1 MILIVDLCWE
11 RGSLSR
17 FEFVHPVS
25 AIVEGTGE
33 MAGTV
38 HLSDLSP
45 AAARAADGIV
55 LCGTAIK
62 DHAWQGLLG
71 ELDWLRDVQTPVLG
85 ICAGSQLIA
94 ALHGGEVAP
103 WPVIGMQQTTVLEE
117 DRVLGKERSFEAYH
131 LHNLGPSLP
140 PGFTLLAGTGERA
153 EAFRHTERQ
162 LWGVLF
168 HPEVRNEWIVENFV
182 GLCRNGPPVVLSK
195 A

>member
-1 MILIVDLCWE
+1 MILIVDLCGE

-25 AIVEGTGE
+25 AIVGGTGE

-38 HLSDLSP
+38 HLSDLSL
-45 AAARAADGIV
+45 AACRAADGIV

-71 ELDWLRDVQTPVLG
+71 ELDWFRDIQTPVLG

-103 WPVIGMQQTTVLEE
+103 WPVIGMQQTTVLADDE
-117 DRVLGKERSFEAYH
+117 VLGKERSFEAYH

-140 PGFTLLAGTGERA
+140 PGFRLLAGTGDRA
-153 EAFRHTERQ
+153 EAFRHPERP

-168 HPEVRNEWIVENFV
+168 HPEVRNERIVEDFV
-182 GLCRNGPPVVLSK
+182 GICRNGSGVVVGK
-195 A
+195 T